1 MDFRQK
7 VAFYLEDIDTRL
19 GRGINL
25 LITGLVLVSSAIFVL
40 ETYGIPKEIALGLKQ
55 IETVILVLFVVEYG
69 VRFWVADRKVAY
81 LFSLY
86 SLIDLLTI
94 VPFLLG
100 AADVSFLRIF
110 RWFRILRLVR
120 FVSGRTRL
128 FGYVSG
134 EDGAIAIRI
143 LFTLV
148 TIIFVYSGLIYQA
161 EHPKNP
167 QVFHT
172 FLDAVYFS
180 LSTLSTAGMAQMSPV
195 TQLGRLLTVL
205 MLLTGIVLIPLQLGD
220 LLKRLVGRDDRAVL
234 AVGGVA
240 IVCDQCGV
248 TDHPVDAKFCRT
260 CGTGLAIALSSPV
273 PSIPGKNQAS
283 VDRC

>member
-1 MDFRQK
+1 MDLRQRI
-7 VAFYLEDIDTRL
+7 AFYLEDIDTFW

-25 LITGLVLVSSAIFVL
+25 LIALLVLVSSAIFVL
-40 ETYGIPKEIALGLKQ
+40 ETYGIPPQLAQGLNML
-55 IETVILVLFVVEYG
+55 ETAILLLFVIEYG
-69 VRFWVADRKVAY
+69 VRFWCADRKLAY
-81 LFSLY
+81 LLSPY

-100 AADVSFLRIF
+100 VANISFLRVF

-120 FVSGRTRL
+120 FFSSRRTM

-134 EDGAIAIRI
+134 EDGAIVTRI

-148 TIIFVYSGLIYQA
+148 AIVFVYSGLIYQA
-161 EHPKNP
+161 EHSKNG

-180 LSTLSTAGMAQMSPV
+180 ISTLSTAGMAQMSPV
-195 TQLGRLLTVL
+195 TQLGRGLTVL

-220 LLKRLVGRDDRAVL
+220 LLRRLVGNGGEAVSE
-234 AVGGVA
+234 GA
-240 IVCDQCGV
+240 IGCPSCGAMG
-248 TDHPVDAKFCRT
+248 HGADAKFCRV
-260 CGTGLAIALSSPV
+260 CGGELRP
-273 PSIPGKNQAS
+273 
-283 VDRC
+283 